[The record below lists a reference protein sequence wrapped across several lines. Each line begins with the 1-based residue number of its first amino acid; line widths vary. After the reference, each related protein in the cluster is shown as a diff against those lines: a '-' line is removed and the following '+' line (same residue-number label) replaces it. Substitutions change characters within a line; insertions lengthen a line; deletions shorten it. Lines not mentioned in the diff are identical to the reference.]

1 MKWTIYKEQMEESCL
16 DHFFFFKTKHFTFLS
31 SVNSKIGVKD
41 AFDADDADDAAP
53 DLDPV
58 VEDRRE
64 NLEHNYLFFASF
76 IVKKTW

>member
-1 MKWTIYKEQMEESCL
+1 M
-16 DHFFFFKTKHFTFLS
+16 
-31 SVNSKIGVKD
+31 NSKIGVKD
-41 AFDADDADDAAP
+41 ADDADDADDAAP